1 MRERGDPLQIN
12 AGEVCMKN
20 GKRDTWEEWVEVE
33 NSRTF
38 SKNKPVVRLV
48 RIDAWEKNIW
58 GGGLKRAVF
67 G

>member
-1 MRERGDPLQIN
+1 
-12 AGEVCMKN
+12 MKN